1 MLKERV
7 EERNKR
13 LWANS
18 WQNAMIGE
26 DLDVVL
32 VLVKVAELIDK
43 LMAGEVVE
51 QCAKE
56 PM

>member
-1 MLKERV
+1 MGKFVTEAV
-7 EERNKR
+7 V
-13 LWANS
+13 
-18 WQNAMIGE
+18 GE